1 MQDEHRKNHTYIPV
15 RLRFFLAGWLNHVFT
30 YDCQSFLKW
39 PFGTTLLC
47 FTILQQQLL
56 LPNRY
61 CNRKRRSGRKRERE
75 EWDYNS
81 LRLCPQELQPP
92 TAANDHNPTVQNPRS
107 GLGLGLGL
115 GLSTITNVRRAGMPV
130 PPGCEFII
138 HVGTYPSL

>member
-1 MQDEHRKNHTYIPV
+1 MPDEHRKNHTYIPV

-61 CNRKRRSGRKRERE
+61 CNRRRGSGRNRERE
-75 EWDYNS
+75 EQYYNS

-92 TAANDHNPTVQNPRS
+92 TAANDYNPTVQKPRS
-107 GLGLGLGL
+107 ELGLGLGL
-115 GLSTITNVRRAGMPV
+115 GTITTVRRAGMSV

-138 HVGTYPSL
+138 HVGTYPSE